1 MPVQKTPQN
10 DRPRRPMR
18 PTAPDAAD
26 AWSLA
31 VVTAALLLCSILVA
45 KTLSFMF
52 EGTTTV
58 GPAVVSA
65 EEPTKDPAGRPLVS
79 SHRRA
84 LSDRFLRR
92 GVDETA
98 TGSILD
104 YNAP

>member
-1 MPVQKTPQN
+1 MPAQKTPQN
-10 DRPRRPMR
+10 DRQRRPMR
-18 PTAPDAAD
+18 TAAPDAAD

-45 KTLSFMF
+45 KTLSFMI
-52 EGTTTV
+52 EGATMV

-65 EEPTKDPAGRPLVS
+65 EEPMGRRVVS

-98 TGSILD
+98 TGSVLH